1 MSRAVGPLPRR
12 VGAVVRALR
21 VAPWDGRAIGIAVVT
36 LVLLLTGLLMSF
48 SASIVDAAQSG
59 DAFAVLRR
67 QATWAALGVPTF
79 LVVASTDHR
88 VWRRVAWPLFLGVLV
103 QLLLLAVPGV
113 GITEYGST
121 RWLGVGSL
129 TFQPSELAK
138 LALLVWVADVLERK
152 RPAADR
158 LQRTEHLLI
167 PALPALGIF
176 VLLVLMQPDL
186 GTAIILGLIVGAV
199 LWVEGLS
206 GRWLALLSAG
216 GLAGTVILALV
227 VDYRQ
232 DRIRGWLRPELYP
245 LDEGFQ
251 PLQSRFA
258 LGSGGLFG
266 LGLGESRGKWNFI
279 PNPDTDFV
287 FAVIGEELGLV
298 GATAVLLAFLALLW
312 LGLHVAH
319 AAADGFGRTVAF
331 GVTVGVVGQALINVG
346 TVIGLLPIT
355 GVTLPLVSA
364 GGTSLLVTLVALGML
379 ASIARDPATVRADR
393 GTRGPRAGARPS
405 KRPDRSR
412 A

>member
-1 MSRAVGPLPRR
+1 MLRVGPWN
-12 VGAVVRALR
+12 A
-21 VAPWDGRAIGIAVVT
+21 RAIGLTVVT
-36 LVLLLTGLLMSF
+36 MVLLLAGLLMSF

-67 QATWAALGVPTF
+67 QATWAALGIPAF
-79 LVVASTDHR
+79 LLIASVDHR
-88 VWRRVAWPLFLGVLV
+88 VWRRLAWPLFGVVVLA
-103 QLLLLAVPGV
+103 LLLLIVPGV
-113 GITEYGST
+113 GLTEYGST

-152 RPAADR
+152 RPPGDR
-158 LQRTEHLLI
+158 IQHTEHLLVPAV
-167 PALPALGIF
+167 PALLLI
-176 VLLVLMQPDL
+176 VLLVLLQPDL
-186 GTAIILGLIVGAV
+186 GTAIILGLIIGSV
-199 LWVEGLS
+199 LWVEGLD
-206 GRWLALLSAG
+206 GRWFAAFSAVGLSA
-216 GLAGTVILALV
+216 TVLLALV
-227 VDYRQ
+227 ADYRL

-258 LGSGGLFG
+258 LGSGGVFG

-298 GATAVLLAFLALLW
+298 GALAVLLAFLALLW
-312 LGLHVAH
+312 LGLHVAY
-319 AAADGFGRTVAF
+319 AATDGFGRTVAF
-331 GVTVGVVGQALINVG
+331 GVTTGVVGQAFINVG

-364 GGTSLLVTLVALGML
+364 GGTSLLVTLASLGLL
-379 ASIARDPATVRADR
+379 ASIARSAPPASGPSGARAQ
-393 GTRGPRAGARPS
+393 GPRSASASRPT
-405 KRPDRSR
+405 RSR